1 MIRTVF
7 ATALAVTVTAP
18 AYAQMSPDQEAL
30 FEALGLPAIIEVM
43 REEGV
48 EYGRSMEDLM
58 FPGRGGA
65 SWSAVVER
73 IYDPSLMRE
82 KVAGE
87 IAASL
92 SDEDIGPL
100 LEFFTSE
107 RGTRI
112 ISFEV
117 SARQALTD
125 PDIEAAANEK
135 LELMRADGDERL
147 DLIEQFVEVNDLIGS
162 NLMGAMNSNY
172 AFYQGLN
179 DGNGLPEELTEEQML
194 TNIWEQEDEVR
205 QETETWVYSYLAM
218 AYQPLSDDD
227 VEAYIALSESDE
239 GRALNRA
246 LFESFDA
253 MYSTISRAL
262 GLAAAQYIVGQDI

>member
-1 MIRTVF
+1 
-7 ATALAVTVTAP
+7 
-18 AYAQMSPDQEAL
+18 
-30 FEALGLPAIIEVM
+30 
-43 REEGV
+43 
-48 EYGRSMEDLM
+48 
-58 FPGRGGA
+58 
-65 SWSAVVER
+65 
-73 IYDPSLMRE
+73 
-82 KVAGE
+82 
-87 IAASL
+87 
-92 SDEDIGPL
+92 
-100 LEFFTSE
+100 
-107 RGTRI
+107 
-112 ISFEV
+112 
-117 SARQALTD
+117 
-125 PDIEAAANEK
+125 
-135 LELMRADGDERL
+135 
-147 DLIEQFVEVNDLIGS
+147 EVNDLIGS